1 MARRRRRDFGH
12 PFALRIYN
20 ANRGARLALSLVSEA
35 KKNIC
40 PFTPHQRVTMLKF
53 STSVRRATVKEA
65 VATQRRAMSKSVGGR
80 CVLRL
85 HEQDKSLLRRV
96 SIKL

>member
-40 PFTPHQRVTMLKF
+40 PFTPHQRV
-53 STSVRRATVKEA
+53 
-65 VATQRRAMSKSVGGR
+65 
-80 CVLRL
+80 
-85 HEQDKSLLRRV
+85 
-96 SIKL
+96 